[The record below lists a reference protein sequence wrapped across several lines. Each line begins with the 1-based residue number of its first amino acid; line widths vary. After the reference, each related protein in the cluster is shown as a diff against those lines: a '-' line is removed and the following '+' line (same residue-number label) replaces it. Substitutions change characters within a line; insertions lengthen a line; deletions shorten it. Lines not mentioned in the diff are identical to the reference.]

1 MEIQEKSKTSR
12 ERIKKVNTSQSTK
25 QEETKEVKEVK
36 YAEEVK
42 QVEKIEEPKK
52 LEVPKIMTAIAALT
66 IRELVNIANEYGI
79 KREDVIT
86 IVKDNGQYVLIH
98 YSPSI

>member
-25 QEETKEVKEVK
+25 QEEVKEVKEVK
-36 YAEEVK
+36 YPEE
-42 QVEKIEEPKK
+42 IEEPKK

>member
-12 ERIKKVNTSQSTK
+12 DKVKKVNTSQSTK
-25 QEETKEVKEVK
+25 QEETKEAK
-36 YAEEVK
+36 EVK
-42 QVEKIEEPKK
+42 QVKQIEKIEESKK

-79 KREDVIT
+79 KREDVVT

>member
-25 QEETKEVKEVK
+25 QEEIKEIK
-36 YAEEVK
+36 EVK
-42 QVEKIEEPKK
+42 QVEEIKEPKK

-66 IRELVNIANEYGI
+66 IRELVNIANKYGI

>member
-36 YAEEVK
+36 YPEEVD
-42 QVEKIEEPKK
+42 EPKN

-66 IRELVNIANEYGI
+66 IRELVNRANEYGI

>member
-36 YAEEVK
+36 YAGEIK
-42 QVEKIEEPKK
+42 EPKK

-66 IRELVNIANEYGI
+66 IRELVNIANKYGI

>member
-12 ERIKKVNTSQSTK
+12 EGIKKVNTSQSTK

-36 YAEEVK
+36 YPEE
-42 QVEKIEEPKK
+42 INEPKN

-66 IRELVNIANEYGI
+66 IRELVNIANKYGI

>member
-36 YAEEVK
+36 YPEEVD
-42 QVEKIEEPKK
+42 EPKN

-66 IRELVNIANEYGI
+66 IRELVNIANKYSI

>member
-1 MEIQEKSKTSR
+1 MEIQEKSKTSK

-36 YAEEVK
+36 YPEEVD
-42 QVEKIEEPKK
+42 EPKN
-52 LEVPKIMTAIAALT
+52 LEVPKIMTAIATLT
-66 IRELVNIANEYGI
+66 IRELVNIANKYGI

>member
-42 QVEKIEEPKK
+42 EPKK
-52 LEVPKIMTAIAALT
+52 FEVPKIMTAIAALT
-66 IRELVNIANEYGI
+66 IRELVNIANECGI

>member
-1 MEIQEKSKTSR
+1 MEIQEKSKTSK

-25 QEETKEVKEVK
+25 QEEVKEVKEVK
-36 YAEEVK
+36 
-42 QVEKIEEPKK
+42 QVNEIEEPKK

>member
-36 YAEEVK
+36 QAEEVK
-42 QVEKIEEPKK
+42 EPKK

>member
-25 QEETKEVKEVK
+25 QEEIKEVKEVK
-36 YAEEVK
+36 YPEEVK
-42 QVEKIEEPKK
+42 EPKN

-66 IRELVNIANEYGI
+66 IRELINIANEYGI

>member
-25 QEETKEVKEVK
+25 QEEVKEVKEIK
-36 YAEEVK
+36 QIEEIK
-42 QVEKIEEPKK
+42 EIEEPKK

-66 IRELVNIANEYGI
+66 IRELVNLANKYGI

>member
-36 YAEEVK
+36 YAEEV
-42 QVEKIEEPKK
+42 EEPKK

>member
-25 QEETKEVKEVK
+25 QKEVNEVKEVK

-42 QVEKIEEPKK
+42 EPKK

-66 IRELVNIANEYGI
+66 IRELVNIANKYGI

>member
-25 QEETKEVKEVK
+25 QEEIKETKEVK

-42 QVEKIEEPKK
+42 EPKN

>member
-25 QEETKEVKEVK
+25 QEEIKEVKEVK

-42 QVEKIEEPKK
+42 EPKK

-66 IRELVNIANEYGI
+66 IRELVNIANKYGI

>member
-25 QEETKEVKEVK
+25 QEEVKEVKEVK
-36 YAEEVK
+36 YAEEIK
-42 QVEKIEEPKK
+42 EPKK

-66 IRELVNIANEYGI
+66 IRELVNVANKYGI

>member
-25 QEETKEVKEVK
+25 QEEVKEVK
-36 YAEEVK
+36 YPEEVK
-42 QVEKIEEPKK
+42 EPKN

-66 IRELVNIANEYGI
+66 IRELVNIANKYGI

>member
-1 MEIQEKSKTSR
+1 MEIQEKSKTSK

-25 QEETKEVKEVK
+25 QEEVKEVKEAKQVD
-36 YAEEVK
+36 EVK
-42 QVEKIEEPKK
+42 EPKK

-66 IRELVNIANEYGI
+66 IRELVNIANKYGI

>member
-25 QEETKEVKEVK
+25 QEEVKEVKEVK
-36 YAEEVK
+36 YAEE
-42 QVEKIEEPKK
+42 IEEPKK

>member
-25 QEETKEVKEVK
+25 QEEVKEVKEVK
-36 YAEEVK
+36 YPEE
-42 QVEKIEEPKK
+42 IDEPKN

>member
-25 QEETKEVKEVK
+25 QEEVKEVKEVK
-36 YAEEVK
+36 QVK
-42 QVEKIEEPKK
+42 EIEEPKK

-66 IRELVNIANEYGI
+66 IRELVNIANKYGI

>member
-25 QEETKEVKEVK
+25 QEEVKEVKEVK
-36 YAEEVK
+36 
-42 QVEKIEEPKK
+42 QVEKTEEPKK

-66 IRELVNIANEYGI
+66 IRELVNIANKYGI

>member
-36 YAEEVK
+36 YAEEAK
-42 QVEKIEEPKK
+42 EPKN

>member
-25 QEETKEVKEVK
+25 QEEIKEVKE
-36 YAEEVK
+36 AK
-42 QVEKIEEPKK
+42 QVKEIEEIKK
-52 LEVPKIMTAIAALT
+52 YEVPKIMTAVAALT

-79 KREDVIT
+79 KKEDVVT

>member
-25 QEETKEVKEVK
+25 QEEVKEVK
-36 YAEEVK
+36 YPEEVK
-42 QVEKIEEPKK
+42 EPKK
-52 LEVPKIMTAIAALT
+52 PEVPKIMTAIAALT

>member
-25 QEETKEVKEVK
+25 QEEIKETKEVK
-36 YAEEVK
+36 YPEEVK
-42 QVEKIEEPKK
+42 EPKN

>member
-25 QEETKEVKEVK
+25 QEETKEVK

-42 QVEKIEEPKK
+42 EPKK

>member
-1 MEIQEKSKTSR
+1 MEIQEKSKTGR

-36 YAEEVK
+36 
-42 QVEKIEEPKK
+42 QVDEIDEPKN

>member
-36 YAEEVK
+36 YPEEVK
-42 QVEKIEEPKK
+42 KPKN

>member
-25 QEETKEVKEVK
+25 QEEVKEVKEVK
-36 YAEEVK
+36 
-42 QVEKIEEPKK
+42 QVDEIKEPKK

>member
-42 QVEKIEEPKK
+42 EPKN

-66 IRELVNIANEYGI
+66 IRELVNIANKYGI

>member
-25 QEETKEVKEVK
+25 QEEIKEVKEVK
-36 YAEEVK
+36 YVDEIK
-42 QVEKIEEPKK
+42 EPKK

>member
-1 MEIQEKSKTSR
+1 MEIQEKSKTSK

-25 QEETKEVKEVK
+25 QEEVKEVKEVK
-36 YAEEVK
+36 QAEE
-42 QVEKIEEPKK
+42 IEEPKK

-66 IRELVNIANEYGI
+66 IRELVNIANKYGI

>member
-25 QEETKEVKEVK
+25 QEETKEIKEVK

-42 QVEKIEEPKK
+42 EPKK

>member
-1 MEIQEKSKTSR
+1 MEIQEKSKTSK

-25 QEETKEVKEVK
+25 QEEVKEVK
-36 YAEEVK
+36 EVK

-66 IRELVNIANEYGI
+66 IRELVNIANKYGI
-79 KREDVIT
+79 KREDGIT

>member
-25 QEETKEVKEVK
+25 QEEIKEVKEVK
-36 YAEEVK
+36 YPEE
-42 QVEKIEEPKK
+42 IEEPKK

>member
-25 QEETKEVKEVK
+25 QEEIKEVKEVK
-36 YAEEVK
+36 YPEEVD
-42 QVEKIEEPKK
+42 EPKN